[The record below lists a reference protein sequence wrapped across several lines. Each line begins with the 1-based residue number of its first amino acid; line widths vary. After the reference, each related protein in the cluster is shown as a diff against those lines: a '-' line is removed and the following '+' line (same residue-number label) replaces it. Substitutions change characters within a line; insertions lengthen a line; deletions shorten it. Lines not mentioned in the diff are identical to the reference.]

1 MSERQALLCLFLNG
15 GIMDKIKIINPNDDS
30 DYFEIPYEWL
40 PQGTQGPTLSDLES
54 KASRSI
60 FKAKLYRVRSGE
72 VPAAT
77 LDVAVRLSQ
86 KELYPLL
93 RLLKLV
99 KIKIYF
105 FEKYLNKFI
114 TMNFYAEKPNPKWHS
129 IPENNNTDNIIY
141 EPFTINF
148 AGYESE

>member
-1 MSERQALLCLFLNG
+1 
-15 GIMDKIKIINPNDDS
+15 MDKIKITNPNDPNDF
-30 DYFEIPYEWL
+30 FEMPYEWL
-40 PQGTQGPTLSDLES
+40 PQGVQGPTLNDLE
-54 KASRSI
+54 ARANRSAN
-60 FKAKLYRVRSGE
+60 KSKLYRVRSGE

-77 LDVAVRLSQ
+77 LDIAVRLSQ
-86 KELYPLL
+86 KELYPLF

-114 TMNFYAEKPNPKWHS
+114 TMYFYAEKPNPKWHF
-129 IPENNNTDNIIY
+129 IPEDNNTDDIIY

-148 AGYESE
+148 SGYESE